1 MNFVRS
7 RFRQLLR
14 YGAVSLVATVTSMTI
29 LGVLVATRTMPAG
42 WANVVATAVGTI
54 PSFELNRRWVWSR
67 SGDRSFGA
75 EVVPFAALSFAGLG
89 LSTVAVHFVDLSVRR
104 SGWSNGSRTV
114 AVEVASNAAFGL
126 LWLAQFVILDRL
138 LFRKRS
144 RPTGFHLV
152 PDDDDALAA
161 A

>member
-14 YGAVSLVATVTSMTI
+14 YGAVSLIATVTSMTI
-29 LGVLVATRTMPAG
+29 LGVLVATKTMPAG
-42 WANVVATAVGTI
+42 WANVVATGVGTI

-67 SGDRSFGA
+67 SGGRSIRA

-89 LSTVAVHFVDLSVRR
+89 LSTAAVHFVDLYVRQ
-104 SGWSNGSRTV
+104 SGWSNGSRTI

-126 LWLAQFVILDRL
+126 LWIAQFVILDRL
-138 LFRKRS
+138 LFRRHTP
-144 RPTGFHLV
+144 PTTHQDV
-152 PDDDDALAA
+152 AEDDEAFAA